1 MSDKTELDPKQLRQL
16 RPSVCLK
23 TPEFFEK
30 FTTTGSEAAGKFAT
44 AACLTFEDAEVSPEE
59 FLTVYEAIKQCLELA
74 DNENPGEKFQHA
86 VSEGFDVSA
95 SLLDKEINPAII
107 NWIQEWVSHVDSEAD
122 IDVFMEHLNSVATQY
137 ALVMS
142 LKHGT

>member
-1 MSDKTELDPKQLRQL
+1 MSGENELDPKQLRRL

-23 TPEFFEK
+23 APGLLDKLAEP
-30 FTTTGSEAAGKFAT
+30 GSDFAGKFAS

-74 DNENPGEKFQHA
+74 DNENPAERFQQA
-86 VSEGFDVSA
+86 VNEGLEVSA
-95 SLLDKEINPAII
+95 SLLDKEINRAII
-107 NWIQEWVSHVDSEAD
+107 DWIQEWVPFVDSEAG
-122 IDVFMEHLNSVATQY
+122 IAVFMEHVNSVAAQY

-142 LKHGT
+142 LKHGA